1 MRYGRAVMRYSLA
14 VIGLLLALMANA
26 GMARAEEAPA
36 ARIAPEEVVESQLQ
50 ALQADQLK
58 VFLDRLD
65 SDARQVLPE
74 LNLREMIFPGKDGK
88 SALDLRRILAG
99 LLKYLFK
106 EIVANANL
114 LGQLLVLAVI
124 CAILQQMQG
133 AIGDKSFGDL
143 TFAVSYLVLIFIG
156 IKSFYY
162 AAGFGRAAV
171 DDMVSVMQALLP
183 MFSTLLVSIGGV
195 TTAAILHPLLFAVTS
210 LVSTL
215 MENVVI
221 PLLFFSAVVGL
232 AGNISEKF
240 PMARL
245 AALVRQVAVATLGI
259 FFSIF
264 LGTMLVRGV
273 TTPVT
278 DAVTIRAG
286 KFLASNFIPIIGKMF
301 SDAVEIVAGCS
312 LLVKNALGLVG
323 ITLVLAFAA
332 FPVLKILGIIIVYKV
347 ANALM
352 EPIGDKRLVEA
363 LGHLESSLTF
373 LIVVVGAVGLM
384 FFVSLTIIISVGSF
398 TAGIH

>member
-1 MRYGRAVMRYSLA
+1 MLRYGLV
-14 VIGLLLALMANA
+14 VVGLLLAMTANA
-26 GMARAEEAPA
+26 GMAWAEETPA
-36 ARIAPEEVVESQLQ
+36 AGVTPEEVVDSQLK

-58 VFLDRLD
+58 VFLERLD
-65 SDARQVLPE
+65 SDAQQVMPE

-88 SALDLRRILAG
+88 TALDLWRILAG

-106 EIVANANL
+106 EVVANTSL

-124 CAILQQMQG
+124 CAVLQQMQG
-133 AIGDKSFGDL
+133 AIGDRSFGDL

-156 IKSFYY
+156 VKSFYY
-162 AAGFGRAAV
+162 AAGYGRTAI
-171 DDMVSVMQALLP
+171 DDMVALMQALLP
-183 MFSTLLVSIGGV
+183 MFTTLLVAIGGV
-195 TTAAILHPLLFAVTS
+195 TTAAILHPLLFAVTG
-210 LVSTL
+210 LVGTL
-215 MENVVI
+215 LKNVVI
-221 PLLFFSAVVGL
+221 PLLFFSTVVGL

-245 AALVRQVAVATLGI
+245 AALVRQVAVATLGV

-273 TTPVT
+273 TAPVT
-278 DAVTIRAG
+278 DAVTIKAG

-312 LLVKNALGLVG
+312 LLVKNAIGLVG
-323 ITLVLAFAA
+323 IILIFSFAI
-332 FPVLKILGIIIVYKV
+332 FPVLKILGIIIAYKV

-363 LGHLESSLTF
+363 LGHLESSLMF
-373 LIVVVGAVGLM
+373 LVVVVGAVGLM

-398 TAGIH
+398 TAGIY

>member
-1 MRYGRAVMRYSLA
+1 MLRYGLVVFGLWLA
-14 VIGLLLALMANA
+14 MTANA
-26 GMARAEEAPA
+26 GMAWAEETPA
-36 ARIAPEEVVESQLQ
+36 AGATPGEVVDSQLK

-58 VFLDRLD
+58 VFLERLD
-65 SDARQVLPE
+65 SDAQQVLPE
-74 LNLREMIFPGKDGK
+74 LNLREMIFPGKNGK
-88 SALDLRRILAG
+88 TALDPRRILAG

-106 EIVANANL
+106 EVVANTSL

-124 CAILQQMQG
+124 CAVLQQMQG
-133 AIGDKSFGDL
+133 AIGDRSFGDL

-156 IKSFYY
+156 VKSFYY
-162 AAGFGRAAV
+162 AAGYGRTAI
-171 DDMVSVMQALLP
+171 DDMVALMQALLP
-183 MFSTLLVSIGGV
+183 MFTTLLVAIGGV
-195 TTAAILHPLLFAVTS
+195 TTAAILHPLMFAVTG
-210 LVSTL
+210 LVGTL
-215 MENVVI
+215 LKNVVI
-221 PLLFFSAVVGL
+221 PLLFFSTVVGL

-273 TTPVT
+273 TAPVT
-278 DAVTIRAG
+278 DAVTIKAG

-312 LLVKNALGLVG
+312 LLVKNAIGLVG
-323 ITLVLAFAA
+323 IILIFAFAV

-363 LGHLESSLTF
+363 LGHLESSLMF
-373 LIVVVGAVGLM
+373 LVVVVGAVGLM

-398 TAGIH
+398 TAGIY